1 MSTPAQSNASREA
14 MDILSNLLLAPAF
27 DRSCAVISRLQ
38 GLSPGEFDGLV
49 RLAHCNHV
57 VMRGMEIYRTL
68 MLSVHDTDRAQR
80 AAEIIAAERSR
91 ISKATAHLSRICD
104 AFAAGGLDV
113 TVIKTLDH
121 WPDFGSDIDLYTDSD
136 PATVCG
142 LMQKQFNAGIAPR
155 SWGDRLAG
163 KWNFEI
169 PGLPEAVE
177 IHMQRLGQTGE
188 QLTLAK
194 NVPARARILQFP
206 GYKFPVASAAD
217 RLMISTL
224 QRMYR
229 HFYFRL
235 CDILD
240 SADLVTSGALDW
252 DDLEQ
257 SAQDCGIWE
266 GTATYLVLVSDY
278 VQRYSGS
285 GIALPES
292 VKQAARFDGSVM
304 YCGGNFLRVPIM
316 PQSASLY
323 RSQLLGS
330 LLRGEIHSS
339 ARLGI
344 LPWLAT
350 AAAIGFKITGSDK
363 GIW

>member
-1 MSTPAQSNASREA
+1 MSNPNQSNNFSGA
-14 MDILSNLLLAPAF
+14 MELLSTLLLSPDLSPLAPE
-27 DRSCAVISRLQ
+27 VSRLQ
-38 GLSPGEFDGLV
+38 ALSTSEFDSLV
-49 RLAHCNHV
+49 ALAHSNHV
-57 VMRGMEIYRTL
+57 VIRGLGAYRAL
-68 MLSVHDTDRAQR
+68 LQGGQD
-80 AAEIIAAERSR
+80 AERTQMAGAIIAAEESR
-91 ISKATAHLSRICD
+91 IATATLHLRQICD
-104 AFAAGGLDV
+104 AFASAGLDL

-121 WPDFGSDIDLYTDSD
+121 WPDFGSDIDLYTNAS
-136 PATVCG
+136 PVAVCA
-142 LMQKQFNAGIAPR
+142 LMQFRFDATIASR

-188 QLTLAK
+188 HLELARK
-194 NVPARARILQFP
+194 VPDRSRVRQFG
-206 GYKFPVASAAD
+206 GYEFRVASASD
-217 RLMISTL
+217 RIMISTL

-240 SADLVTSGALDW
+240 SASLVMSGEIDW
-252 DDLEQ
+252 DDLQ
-257 SAQDCGIWE
+257 RSAELCGIWE

-285 GIALPES
+285 AIALPDS
-292 VKQAARFDGSVM
+292 VRQSARFDGTAM
-304 YCGGNFLRVPIM
+304 YCGGIFLRVPIM
-316 PQSASLY
+316 PQSVGLY
-323 RSQLLGS
+323 RSQLIGS
-330 LLRGEIHSS
+330 LRRGEISGS
-339 ARLGI
+339 VRLGV

-350 AAAIGFKITGSDK
+350 AAAIGQRITGSDK